1 MKLFRD
7 LPHSGHATKGVALT
21 IGNFDGVHLGHQALL
36 ARTIQAAKE
45 RGLIPA
51 AMTFEPHPREFFDPG
66 TAPARLSSLRE
77 KVDCL
82 SAAGVEHLYV
92 CRFNKFFA
100 GQSPEA
106 FIEVLQRRLQCRW
119 LLVGDDFRFGAR
131 RSGDVALLRSEGT
144 RRGFEVATLENI
156 ELDGLRISSTAV
168 RDALTAGDFALV
180 RGLLGRPYAMSGH
193 VLHGRKLGRTLG
205 FPTANVSL
213 ARRKPALMGVFAV
226 KCSGIHA
233 RGLEGVAT
241 GVASLGTNPAVKS
254 DGRHSLEVFLF
265 DFSADLYGKRISV
278 EFCAKLRDEAHYGSL
293 DALARQIQRDCD
305 AAREFF
311 RD

>member
-7 LPHSGHATKGVALT
+7 LPHSGSATQGVALT
-21 IGNFDGVHLGHQALL
+21 IGNFDGVHRGHQALL
-36 ARTIQAAKE
+36 ATTIWAAKE
-45 RGLIPA
+45 RGLIA
-51 AMTFEPHPREFFDPG
+51 AALTFEPHPREFFDPC

-77 KVDCL
+77 KVEYL

-92 CRFNKFFA
+92 CRFNQSFA
-100 GQSPEA
+100 GQSPAA
-106 FIEVLQRRLQCRW
+106 FIEVLQQRLQCRW

-131 RSGDVALLRSEGT
+131 RSGDVALLRAEGA
-144 RRGFEVATLENI
+144 RRGFEVATLDNI
-156 ELDGLRISSTAV
+156 EFEGVRISSTAV
-168 RDALTAGDFALV
+168 RDALSAGDFALV

-213 ARRKPALMGVFAV
+213 ARRKPALAGVFAV

-265 DFSADLYGKRISV
+265 DFSADLYGNRISV
-278 EFCAKLRDEAHYGSL
+278 EFCTKLRDEAHYSSL

-311 RD
+311 RG